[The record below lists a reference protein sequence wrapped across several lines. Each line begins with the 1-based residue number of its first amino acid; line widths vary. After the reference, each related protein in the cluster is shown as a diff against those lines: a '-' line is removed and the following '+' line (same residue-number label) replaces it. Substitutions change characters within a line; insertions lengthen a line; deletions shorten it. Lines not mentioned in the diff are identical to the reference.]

1 MHHSP
6 AGHGS
11 KLMFDVAVQSI
22 LVLKDIA
29 QALHNLIR
37 IRGMRCSHHE
47 HLLQSG
53 VFLLLRRNNI
63 ILLTIFMSGS
73 NQAFLGGAR
82 CICLK
87 NTAGW
92 REKPVTSVALK

>member
-22 LVLKDIA
+22 LVLKGIA

-37 IRGMRCSHHE
+37 ILGMRCSHHE

-53 VFLLLRRNNI
+53 VFLLLRMQCTGI
-63 ILLTIFMSGS
+63 IYSI
-73 NQAFLGGAR
+73 NY
-82 CICLK
+82 IHE
-87 NTAGW
+87 W
-92 REKPVTSVALK
+92 